1 MNEAKI
7 NELSDQ
13 ISKMRAIL
21 NDLTAQLEAE
31 KNKSEERKEPSI
43 EGRWTP
49 NENEK
54 CFAVNGLDSHIA
66 MITFEKDYV
75 AYPFSFYRNYNVWKT
90 TTRAEEVFNKTKLL
104 WLMEQIH
111 DIICPDYKPNWEDNS
126 EEKYTIYFD
135 SNNNEWEWSYNYY
148 NGVCPT
154 FTYFETEEHAKQAC
168 EILNDMGVKPI

>member
-66 MITFEKDYV
+66 MITFEKGYV
-75 AYPFSFYRNYNVWKT
+75 AYPFSFYRLQ
-90 TTRAEEVFNKTKLL
+90 KL
-104 WLMEQIH
+104 
-111 DIICPDYKPNWEDNS
+111 
-126 EEKYTIYFD
+126 
-135 SNNNEWEWSYNYY
+135 
-148 NGVCPT
+148 
-154 FTYFETEEHAKQAC
+154 
-168 EILNDMGVKPI
+168 